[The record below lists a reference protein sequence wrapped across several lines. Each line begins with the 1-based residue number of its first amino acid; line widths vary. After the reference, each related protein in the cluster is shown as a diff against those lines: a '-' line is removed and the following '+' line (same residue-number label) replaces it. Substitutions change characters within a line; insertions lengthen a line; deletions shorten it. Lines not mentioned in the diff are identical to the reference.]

1 MIVKAIYRGTTP
13 VHRVYNNGKIIFQGS
28 PVEFHV
34 IEAGKLIIVG
44 ALNANSFS
52 DGLYLDC
59 APDAEWIDPV
69 QNGNV
74 LSIEQVYA
82 ATQSGNILEVE

>member
-1 MIVKAIYRGTTP
+1 MIIQAIYKGAMP
-13 VHRVYNNGKIIFQGS
+13 IVRVYHGGEIVYDRS

-34 IEAGKLIIVG
+34 VEDGKLVIVG
-44 ALNANSFS
+44 ALNANSFG

-82 ATQSGNILEVE
+82 ATQSGNVLTIE